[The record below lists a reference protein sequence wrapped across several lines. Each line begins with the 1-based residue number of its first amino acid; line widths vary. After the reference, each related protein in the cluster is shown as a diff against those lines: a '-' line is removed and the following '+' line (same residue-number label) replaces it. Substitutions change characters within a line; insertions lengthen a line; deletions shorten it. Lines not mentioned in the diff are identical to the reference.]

1 MAQKQ
6 KQIQYLFQFRGNKK
20 LLLLKSHEKI
30 VVLVDDGIATA
41 AITIAASRWLREN
54 MTTNIWLLLFQR
66 YPNHQILSVSWSEL
80 QIN

>member
-6 KQIQYLFQFRGNKK
+6 KQIQYLFQFRGNKNNP
-20 LLLLKSHEKI
+20 LKSHEKI

-41 AITIAASRWLREN
+41 ATTIAAARWLREN

-80 QIN
+80 RIN